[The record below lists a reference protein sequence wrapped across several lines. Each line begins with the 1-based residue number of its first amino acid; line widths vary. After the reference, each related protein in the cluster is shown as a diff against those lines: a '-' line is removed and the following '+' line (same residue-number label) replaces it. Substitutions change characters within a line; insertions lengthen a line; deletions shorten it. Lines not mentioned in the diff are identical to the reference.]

1 MTIDRQ
7 VKQYIHNYIHV
18 FLEALGET
26 NIILS
31 MATIKEIDEFYAT
44 VEDLETKDDYTIEE
58 LKSVLPLSQYFS
70 SVSSEFVIDLLDSNP
85 EHSHIPSSILKF
97 MYESLEI
104 NRILRELK

>member
-18 FLEALGET
+18 FLEALRET

-44 VEDLETKDDYTIEE
+44 VKDLETKDDYTIE
-58 LKSVLPLSQYFS
+58 
-70 SVSSEFVIDLLDSNP
+70 
-85 EHSHIPSSILKF
+85 
-97 MYESLEI
+97 
-104 NRILRELK
+104 

>member
-1 MTIDRQ
+1 
-7 VKQYIHNYIHV
+7 
-18 FLEALGET
+18 
-26 NIILS
+26 
-31 MATIKEIDEFYAT
+31 
-44 VEDLETKDDYTIEE
+44 